1 MKRRKLITLL
11 GSAIA
16 WPLAVR
22 AQPSQGVK
30 RIAALMGG
38 ASDDPNQVARLAA
51 FTQGLEQYGW
61 TAGRNLQI
69 DVRWSA
75 GDAEHTRR
83 HAAERAALAPDVVI
97 ASGAAAIA

>member
-61 TAGRNLQI
+61 TVGRNLQI

-75 GDAEHTRR
+75 GDAEHTPRNWPR
-83 HAAERAALAPDVVI
+83 SPLMW
-97 ASGAAAIA
+97 